1 MQYDLLLRLYD
12 YHTELFLNGKICK
25 EYYFEI
31 ENEYLK
37 RKKLFTICL
46 N

>member
-12 YHTELFLNGKICK
+12 YHCNLFIDGKIH
-25 EYYFEI
+25 YDYFVI
-31 ENEYLK
+31 VENEYLK